1 MFQNGALHEV
11 EDNWAYV
18 DRITAVADGRIPGVR
33 GDLHVVFSGGDSH
46 GFQTGAST
54 NANSI
59 FYTRFNGTEWELPQ
73 VVATA
78 NNGTE
83 DGVLAIHQ
91 QVFGPDIAITPGS
104 ENIYLTFVGGDGG
117 NGAQNEV
124 GTGGT
129 GNATNAPGFGYSAL
143 YTNDILPLPYFKI
156 IGRVSTFE
164 DRSIPVGAFQYQL
177 TYNPVNPQDGGAAD
191 ADNLVQITVADNA
204 NGTGIG
210 GATPGS
216 SSAPGGFL
224 AGQWQN
230 ISLSTLGVTSL
241 NPGESGAVF
250 KGANSQSQALN
261 DNGVF
266 EGLTDESGS
275 AGFAEWG
282 DDGDKVGLLVKMN
295 IWDDSSTNVVLV
307 AAGSS
312 GWCGWNGWRSGC

>member
-1 MFQNGALHEV
+1 MVYGISYAAFADAVIDHLHLFPTVVVDRERTPDRVYVLWKHTDAITANQYRDENIRYGFYDYDGLVGGASTWSSVSEAFPAGHDGSNPVPNTASGLFQNGALHEI

-117 NGAQNEV
+117 NGAQNSV
-124 GTGGT
+124 
-129 GNATNAPGFGYSAL
+129 
-143 YTNDILPLPYFKI
+143 
-156 IGRVSTFE
+156 
-164 DRSIPVGAFQYQL
+164 
-177 TYNPVNPQDGGAAD
+177 GGA
-191 ADNLVQITVADNA
+191 
-204 NGTGIG
+204 
-210 GATPGS
+210 
-216 SSAPGGFL
+216 
-224 AGQWQN
+224 
-230 ISLSTLGVTSL
+230 
-241 NPGESGAVF
+241 
-250 KGANSQSQALN
+250 
-261 DNGVF
+261 
-266 EGLTDESGS
+266 
-275 AGFAEWG
+275 
-282 DDGDKVGLLVKMN
+282 
-295 IWDDSSTNVVLV
+295 VLV
-307 AAGSS
+307 MQPMHLVWLFCAIYQRYFTFTLLQDNRPSLYL
-312 GWCGWNGWRSGC
+312 RR